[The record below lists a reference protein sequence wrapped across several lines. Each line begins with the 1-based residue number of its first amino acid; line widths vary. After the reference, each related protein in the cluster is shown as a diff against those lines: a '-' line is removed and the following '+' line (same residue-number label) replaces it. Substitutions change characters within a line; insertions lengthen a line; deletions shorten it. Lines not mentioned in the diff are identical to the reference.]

1 MRKYTLVA
9 FSIVLTLALTASG
22 PARAETPFFD
32 FAGFS
37 YLDGPQGEV
46 GTGVT
51 VVMRLNE
58 IQPKPLW
65 PLDFDLNEYTVLI
78 RDLEISNVLGYGSFQ
93 EITYSGGVIEVF
105 ADPAKNSVY
114 APLPPNPSVPAT
126 FSDGLLELGGGFTEL
141 ILFYDTASGVGTV
154 SGFIDWTAGSRLA
167 SLESTGGW
175 TFFGGVSDE
184 SGLGIPP
191 GYDLAWDPQFYGP
204 APSPTE
210 ARSWGALKAR
220 YAR

>member
-1 MRKYTLVA
+1 MRKLTFVSL
-9 FSIVLTLALTASG
+9 SIVLAFAIAAIGS
-22 PARAETPFFD
+22 ARAETPFFD

-37 YLDGPQGEV
+37 YLDGSPGEV

-58 IQPKPLW
+58 IQPKPIW
-65 PLDFDLNEYTVLI
+65 PLDFDLNEYTVYI
-78 RDLEISNVLGYGSFQ
+78 RDLEISSVLSYGTLQ
-93 EITYSGGVIEVF
+93 EITYTGGVIEVF
-105 ADPAKNSVY
+105 ADPAKNSSY

-154 SGFIDWTAGSRLA
+154 SGTIDWTAGSRLA
-167 SLESTGGW
+167 ALENASGW
-175 TFFGGVSDE
+175 TFFGGVSDD

-210 ARSWGALKAR
+210 SGSWGALKAR
-220 YAR
+220 FAR